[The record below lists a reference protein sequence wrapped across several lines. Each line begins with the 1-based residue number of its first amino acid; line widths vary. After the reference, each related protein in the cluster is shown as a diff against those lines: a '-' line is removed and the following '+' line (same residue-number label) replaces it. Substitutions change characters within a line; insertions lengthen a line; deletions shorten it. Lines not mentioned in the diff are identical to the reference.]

1 MAGSDSQKPLLTLIR
16 DFTSEKSQGERRI
29 VNQKKR
35 IEELRSELD
44 AANAELVEA
53 KRDRENT
60 DRELKGHEV
69 ELSMNEA
76 SLQALEA
83 RNALIN
89 SDVSALGG
97 KLAELKSEENSLRD
111 GFIARMLE
119 LNAEIRKFQ
128 EFIVSSSYVD
138 KSAQATPTGG
148 PLITH
153 KQDGEQARL
162 ALKNELAQMVLHS
175 DQEEQQYKAEKE
187 MCSMLQE
194 ELSNLKRKAM
204 LLESVIKESM
214 ELQEL
219 SKYPLSFTSELE
231 EKCAAFG
238 DELQK
243 RFLCP
248 QCNEDNS
255 AELGAIIQPS
265 GET

>member
-60 DRELKGHEV
+60 DQELKGHEV

-76 SLQALEA
+76 SLQALES
-83 RNALIN
+83 RNALVN

-97 KLAELKSEENSLRD
+97 KLAELKSEENSLWD

-119 LNAEIRKFQ
+119 LNAAIRKFQ
-128 EFIVSSSYVD
+128 EFIVSSSNVD
-138 KSAQATPTGG
+138 KSAQATPTGAG

-162 ALKNELAQMVLHS
+162 ALKNELAQMVLHT
-175 DQEEQQYKAEKE
+175 DQEEQQYKTEKE
-187 MCSMLQE
+187 ICSMLQE

-204 LLESVIKESM
+204 LLESVMKESM

-219 SKYPLSFTSELE
+219 SKQTSELE
-231 EKCAAFG
+231 ENCAAFG

-248 QCNEDNS
+248 RCNEDNS

-265 GET
+265 EET

>member
-138 KSAQATPTGG
+138 KSAQATPTGAG

-219 SKYPLSFTSELE
+219 SKQTSKLE